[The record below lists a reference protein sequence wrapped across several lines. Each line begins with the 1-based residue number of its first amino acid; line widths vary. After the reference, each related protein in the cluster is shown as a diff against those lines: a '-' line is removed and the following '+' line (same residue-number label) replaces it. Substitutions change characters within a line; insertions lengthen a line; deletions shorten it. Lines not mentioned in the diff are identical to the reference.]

1 MAQYLV
7 RVELFGASANG
18 YEDLHEVMEALGLKR
33 TVVFSDGELRAMP
46 TGTYF
51 GESSLSVEALR
62 DRVRVVSKPLSP
74 IKNAAVFACG
84 VQPHQWAAFLYKA

>member
-7 RVELFGASANG
+7 RVELFGASASG
-18 YEDLHEVMEALGLKR
+18 YEDLHEVMGAIGLKR
-33 TVVFSDGELRAMP
+33 TVTYSDGDVRSMP

-51 GESSLSVEALR
+51 GESSLDVTSLR
-62 DRVRVVSKPLSP
+62 DRINIISKPFSP
-74 IKNAAVFACG
+74 SKAAAVFACS